1 MNLQVKDLTL
11 GQIKLWDPAL
21 QKLMEFRTDGDNLPK
36 TELEINEDCQE
47 STRSSCQFAVLF
59 QPDV

>member
-1 MNLQVKDLTL
+1 MKGLTL
-11 GQIKLWDPAL
+11 GQIKFRDPAL
-21 QKLMEFRTDGDNLPK
+21 QKLMEFKADGDNLSKP
-36 TELEINEDCQE
+36 ELDINEDCQE